1 MISRKSIG
9 KAVGKGIAL
18 AVLLAVLPA
27 GPVAAKT
34 FKFAFQGDAQSLD
47 PHGLNETFTLSM
59 LGNVYE
65 GLTHYD
71 GDLGLI
77 PGLATSWKTVSPTK
91 WRFNLR
97 KGVKFHNGNSFT
109 ADDMIFSWQRMLAE
123 GSDQKARAALISNIT
138 RVDDHTIDVETPV
151 PTPTLTREMVY
162 MYVMDKEWSEQ
173 NNATN
178 PASPKDAGREHAYAT
193 TNENGTGP
201 FTVASRQ
208 PDVKTVMKRFDDYWG
223 SPKSNVTE
231 VIFTPIAQAA
241 TRVAALLS
249 GQIDLAYPVPVQDW
263 NRLDSAAGVRALTGP
278 EARTIFLGMDQFRDE
293 LLHSSVKGK
302 NPFKDIRVRQAFAH
316 AINLDAI
323 KTTIMRGAATPS
335 GLMWAPQINGY
346 TEATNQPYQY
356 DPGRSKKLLA
366 EAGYAD
372 GFTVTLDCPNNRY
385 VNDEKICQ
393 AVAGMLA
400 RVGVKIDLLAQPKS
414 KYFAKVLAQGG
425 YDTSF
430 YLLGWTPGSIDV
442 HNVFQNLIVCQ
453 NAEKKRGQFNL
464 GNYCNPRVDE
474 LSNQIGEE
482 TDVAHRQA
490 LIDEATAIIR
500 EGFGYLPIHQQ
511 PLSWGVREGIS
522 VEQRPDNVLDLR
534 NVVLP

>member
-1 MISRKSIG
+1 MLSGKSVCQTVTWG
-9 KAVGKGIAL
+9 AL
-18 AVLLAVLPA
+18 LLVLLAA
-27 GPVAAKT
+27 PVSAKT

-59 LGNVYE
+59 LGNLYE
-65 GLTHYD
+65 GLTGYD

-77 PGLATSWKTVSPTK
+77 PALAVSWETTSPTR

-97 KGVKFHNGNSFT
+97 HGVKFHNGNSFN
-109 ADDMIFSWQRMLAE
+109 ADDMIFSWRRMSAE
-123 GSDQKARAALISNIT
+123 GSDQKARAGLIKNIIK
-138 RVDDHTIDVETPV
+138 VDEYTIDVETPV
-151 PTPTLTREMVY
+151 PTPTLSREMVY

-193 TNENGTGP
+193 THANGTGP
-201 FTVASRQ
+201 FSVVSRQ
-208 PDVKTVMKRFDDYWG
+208 PDVKTVMQRFDGYWG
-223 SPKSNVTE
+223 TPKTNVTE

-263 NRLDSAAGVRALTGP
+263 NRLNNADGVSALTGP
-278 EARTIFLGMDQFRDE
+278 EARTIFLGMDQSRDE
-293 LLHSSVKGK
+293 LLHSNVTGQ
-302 NPFKDIRVRQAFAH
+302 NPFQDIRVRKAFAH
-316 AINLDAI
+316 ALNLEAI
-323 KTTIMRGAATPS
+323 KSTIMRGAATPS

-346 TEATNQPYQY
+346 TESFNIPYRH
-356 DPGRSKKLLA
+356 DLALAKKLLA

-372 GFTVTLDCPNNRY
+372 GFTVTMDCPNNRY

-400 RVGVKIDLLAQPKS
+400 RIGVKIDLLAQPKS
-414 KYFAKVLAQGG
+414 KYFAKILAQGG
-425 YDTSF
+425 FDTSF

-442 HNVFQNLIVCQ
+442 HNVFQNLIACQ
-453 NAEKKRGQFNL
+453 DAEQNRGQFNI
-464 GNYCNPRVDE
+464 GNYCNARVDE
-474 LSNQIGEE
+474 LADQIGEE
-482 TDVAHRQA
+482 TNVATRQA
-490 LIDEATAIIR
+490 LIDQATQIIQD
-500 EGFGYLPIHQQ
+500 EVGYLPIHQQ
-511 PLSWGVREGIS
+511 PLSWGVRDG
-522 VEQRPDNVLDLR
+522 VTVTQRPDNVLDLR